1 MLLLNFNYFYSL
13 INTYY
18 LFVPSNLLGIGDA
31 KVNKTHLSLKDFVII
46 RRRQSDKFST
56 NTDRWDL
63 TGVPGRVPG
72 H

>member
-1 MLLLNFNYFYSL
+1 M
-13 INTYY
+13 
-18 LFVPSNLLGIGDA
+18 PSNLLGIGDA